1 LVQKLFAQGMSI
13 GEVAR
18 RAGLRSSA
26 IRYYERL
33 GLLPKP
39 PRVAGR
45 RRYDERVLERLA
57 MVRFAKHVGFSI
69 VETKLLLDGVE
80 GRPPTQRWKALAR
93 EKAAQ
98 VDEFI
103 AQAGAV
109 RKMLQDTLDH
119 KCPKLVERG
128 RALPARQPALRFARS
143 RPRARISRTRA
154 KGPSA
159 PSGA

>member
-1 LVQKLFAQGMSI
+1 MSI

-18 RAGLRSSA
+18 RAGLRTSA
-26 IRYYERL
+26 IRYYEKL

-39 PRVAGR
+39 PRAGGR

-57 MVRFAKHVGFSI
+57 MVRFAKHVGFTI
-69 VETKLLLDGVE
+69 VEAKLLLDGVE
-80 GRPPTQRWKALAR
+80 GRPPTERWKKLAR

-109 RKMLQDTLDH
+109 RKMLQETLDH

-128 RALPARQPALRFARS
+128 RALPSRRADPPFAASRQRS
-143 RPRARISRTRA
+143 RR
-154 KGPSA
+154 
-159 PSGA
+159 